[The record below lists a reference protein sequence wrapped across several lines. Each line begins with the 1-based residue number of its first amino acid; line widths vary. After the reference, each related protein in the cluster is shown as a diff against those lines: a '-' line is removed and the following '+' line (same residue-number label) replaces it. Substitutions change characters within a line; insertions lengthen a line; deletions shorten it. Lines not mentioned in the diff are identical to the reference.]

1 MELEPGD
8 NYLWA
13 CVTMKEGATLDGRVV
28 VRPASVVAGNK
39 PVRVANAAP
48 VAQRIGVAVVRHGD
62 FKSNST
68 VFPVWPVPGREPC
81 WPCTISG
88 TTIPETFRPTLM
100 WA

>member
-13 CVTMKEGATLDGRVV
+13 CVTMKEGASLDGRVV

-39 PVRVANAAP
+39 PVRVANATP

-62 FKSNST
+62 FKSKFLPYSRSGPFQEGNPAGR
-68 VFPVWPVPGREPC
+68 VRYPVQPFRRP
-81 WPCTISG
+81 SG
-88 TTIPETFRPTLM
+88 QH
-100 WA
+100 